1 MQNNF
6 TKYPKPVQFIT
17 DFSRNNLTFYGA
29 YNMLVFG
36 FRKSTIS
43 AVSALIHI
51 LSNENPSLISCEY
64 DFFSGSGFP

>member
-1 MQNNF
+1 
-6 TKYPKPVQFIT
+6 
-17 DFSRNNLTFYGA
+17 
-29 YNMLVFG
+29 MLVFG
-36 FRKSTIS
+36 FRKPTIS